1 MEEVVTIIL
10 SILQVRK
17 LTLKKLLAE
26 VTQLISD
33 RGVIKPKTAWTQNP
47 FSFHYTKCLP
57 PLDTAMFLKELWLQ
71 VAVFIQEKAYTTWQ
85 YIPYISLSCIF
96 GYT

>member
-33 RGVIKPKTAWTQNP
+33 RGVIKPKTA
-47 FSFHYTKCLP
+47 
-57 PLDTAMFLKELWLQ
+57 
-71 VAVFIQEKAYTTWQ
+71 
-85 YIPYISLSCIF
+85 
-96 GYT
+96 